1 MIGPNS
7 SACFYHG
14 LVLGLM
20 VELADRYVLISNRE
34 SGFGRYDV
42 MLEPKN
48 AQDDGIIMEFKVQDI
63 EEEKELLDTI
73 NAALQQIEEKK
84 YEKSLLAKGFP
95 GERIHKYGFAFQG
108 KKVLIGKKQK
118 LSKNNHKLI
127 FRQKYA
133 ELLIETTGTF
143 R

>member
-1 MIGPNS
+1 MLKTVAIGYQDFETSLSFTNVKENS
-7 SACFYHG
+7 YETTVCRICQIIVDLYHDH
-14 LVLGLM
+14 LFLLK
-20 VELADRYVLISNRE
+20 EYS
-34 SGFGRYDV
+34 F
-42 MLEPKN
+42 P
-48 AQDDGIIMEFKVQDI
+48 

-127 FRQKYA
+127 LNEKYA